1 MSKKDILKA
10 NGTYNANY
18 SKVTERKFLD
28 NDFYDPMD
36 LFQVKYEMLREALDN
51 PSRSIGEL
59 AHGYGF
65 SRAAFYKIKEAYQAK
80 GTIALIPDKSGPK
93 QAYKLT
99 GEYQTFIDG
108 HPGSSSEEL
117 RLLLKKEKGLDISR
131 RTIERY
137 RSRKKLLMQHLSA
150 KIRHTLLRRIA
161 GCQPL
166 KLSGCIM
173 MKRHPSVGHG
183 GNIL

>member
-1 MSKKDILKA
+1 MEVLPLSKKDILKA

-80 GTIALIPDKSGPK
+80 GTIALVPDKSGPK

-99 GEYQTFIDG
+99 GEYQAFIDG

-137 RSRKKLLMQHLSA
+137 RSRKKN
-150 KIRHTLLRRIA
+150 
-161 GCQPL
+161 C
-166 KLSGCIM
+166 
-173 MKRHPSVGHG
+173 
-183 GNIL
+183 